1 MGSVNNG
8 DSISNINLDNSGM
21 NQSQPV
27 VGLSNIMND
36 TFDKKD
42 QLFNETKNESDLNF
56 MNETF
61 LDQKEEDS
69 TNGKSTML
77 IQK

>member
-1 MGSVNNG
+1 
-8 DSISNINLDNSGM
+8 
-21 NQSQPV
+21 
-27 VGLSNIMND
+27 MND